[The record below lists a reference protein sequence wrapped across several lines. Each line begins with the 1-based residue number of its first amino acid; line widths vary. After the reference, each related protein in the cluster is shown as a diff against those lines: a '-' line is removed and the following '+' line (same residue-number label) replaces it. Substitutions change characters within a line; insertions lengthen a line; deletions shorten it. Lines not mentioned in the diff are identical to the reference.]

1 MQPSRPRS
9 GSTMAEHDRLVNI
22 DVIAVTWRSSRL
34 AGGVI
39 AETSSDTEGE
49 AALGVR
55 VGL

>member
-1 MQPSRPRS
+1 
-9 GSTMAEHDRLVNI
+9 MAEHDRLVNV